1 MSTHQNEFQEYEA
14 KMKENAISNTTLTT
28 TPSAKRKLFEIVDRN
43 SPKSPFFDN
52 FGVKPKYKPSSQI
65 QNDR

>member
-14 KMKENAISNTTLTT
+14 KIKENAISNTTHTT
-28 TPSAKRKLFEIVDRN
+28 TPSAKRKLFEIVDKK
-43 SPKSPFFDN
+43 SPKLGN

-65 QNDR
+65 QNER